1 MSEENKRIT
10 IQYSIKLEDLAS
22 EVERLYAHAAEKLK
36 ALSLEETDADAI
48 LDSSVV
54 KKVDEIRKELASTDL
69 MLMDIQSIV
78 SSYIQY
84 EVSLSSPEVAEHVAE
99 MATPPNGPVAPMG
112 PATLTDLAEIISHVT
127 EPA

>member
-10 IQYSIKLEDLAS
+10 IQYSIKLGDLAS
-22 EVERLYAHAAEKLK
+22 EVERLYIQAAEKLK

-48 LDSSVV
+48 LDSSLV

-84 EVSLSSPEVAEHVAE
+84 EVSLNSPEVAEHDTE
-99 MATPPNGPVAPMG
+99 MPAAPNGPGTPMG
-112 PATLTDLAEIISHVT
+112 GATLTDLAEIISHVT

>member
-10 IQYSIKLEDLAS
+10 IQYSIKLGDLAS
-22 EVERLYAHAAEKLK
+22 EVERLYIQAAEKLK
-36 ALSLEETDADAI
+36 ALSLEETDTDAI
-48 LDSSVV
+48 LDSSLV

-84 EVSLSSPEVAEHVAE
+84 EVSLNSPEVAEHDAE
-99 MATPPNGPVAPMG
+99 MTAPPNGPAMPRD
-112 PATLTDLAEIISHVT
+112 PATLTDLAEMISHVA